1 MKVGQTM
8 VVLGLA
14 VLGLMVVHLWMGSIL
29 FSSQRLWA
37 ALCGAPLQAGDDVIV
52 WQFRMPKIGAAL
64 VSGASLSV
72 SGLLMQTFFRN
83 PIAGPF
89 VLGISSGASLGVAV
103 ALLAA
108 GWASRWLGWIGVGTP
123 DGLVL
128 LLAIGG
134 AALVLG
140 LLLVVSWRIADVNT
154 LLILGLLF
162 GSASGALVA
171 LLQYFSSQQALQQYM
186 LWSMGSLTGVTRAQL
201 GWLLPLCGGFFGG
214 VWWWFKHLYALCL
227 GPLFAFCLG
236 VGVRQLQRR
245 IIVATAILAGSST
258 AFCGPIA
265 FVGIAVPHL
274 ARLLF
279 RTHQHRILIAGTALM
294 GMLILLGCQ
303 LVAQLPG
310 YELVLP
316 INVVTAFL
324 GAPMVM
330 YLVVSRRRIHT

>member
-1 MKVGQTM
+1 MTG
-8 VVLGLA
+8 LGIA
-14 VLGLMVVHLWMGSIL
+14 VLILTVIHLWMGSTV
-29 FSSQRLWA
+29 FSSSRLWA
-37 ALCGAPLQAGDDVIV
+37 ALCGAPLQPGDDVIV

-89 VLGISSGASLGVAV
+89 VLGISSGASLGVAI

-108 GWASRWLGWIGVGTP
+108 GWASRWLGWTGWGTQN
-123 DGLVL
+123 GLVL

-134 AALVLG
+134 AATVLG
-140 LLLVVSWRIADVNT
+140 LLLLVSWRIADVNT

-171 LLQYFSSQQALQQYM
+171 LLQYFSSQQALQQYV

-201 GWLLPLCGGFFGG
+201 GWLMPLCGGVLVVVCSWSKQLDALLLGAQ
-214 VWWWFKHLYALCL
+214 YAESM
-227 GPLFAFCLG
+227 G

-245 IIVATAILAGSST
+245 IIVATAILAGSIT

-279 RTHQHRILIAGTALM
+279 QTHQHAVLIVGTALM
-294 GMLILLGCQ
+294 GMLIVLGCQ

-310 YELVLP
+310 YETVLP

-330 YLVVSRRRIHT
+330 YLVFSGRRIRA